1 MNTFII
7 MSVQKYTHMFGSRS
21 ISIRNVVLFSV
32 LVSSSVFLLS
42 VSFEI
47 PYAQAVFPIPPI
59 SASPSGQ
66 GSFSSWSVSPA
77 ISKVVAVTT
86 SDDSQFVYSSTLAQ
100 RITYKFSPTIPSGV
114 QINSVTVEG
123 ILYKSGVTTGTTCVT
138 PIADQGT
145 NNVKSRTSDC
155 TMGTVGTTISTV
167 YTLNPFNNKVWS
179 ASDFSKTNFGFEQ
192 ATSGKTANLDK
203 IKIIVNIS
211 DITPP
216 VVKVPKNIHVRA
228 TVHTFGSET
237 APADFIPA
245 PSATDNIDGPLTP
258 TCAPISGSTFNIGH
272 TKVTCTATD
281 AAGNTGSKK
290 FSVEVEDLLFD
301 NQPTANYPL
310 DGIGIITLRDKDTG
324 DDGDDDLHF
333 KKITVTSKDS
343 TTLAVHG
350 SINLTLPELSPNSGT
365 FVSNGITFTSGPSSN
380 NAATPMLHALEGD
393 LIVVNHDNEI
403 TAQAKIMPLGIS
415 PLSLAPGGSP
425 PRTTD
430 VVRFY
435 ESDVYTPAQGATVKV
450 NDASIPSGTNTVSV
464 LVKASACTGL
474 PGDTVGFSITLNRD
488 GTDPSFTSG
497 TLLTFSPTATDATAN
512 ALKAPVDCKVLAI
525 YGANTA
531 TATIINDVNQVAG
544 PSYTPDNTVRST
556 CIGDTDLTTDADG
569 ICDSWESQSAHPG
582 TLSMPAGWYVD
593 PVTNVASGIAYTLS
607 CNPNAVYSGAT
618 GTQVN
623 DPTGATVCPSPTRKD
638 VYVEIDYMTGHMP
651 SSAAIN
657 SVVAAFGI
665 APVRGVPG
673 GPLNGIAL
681 HVITDER
688 IAHTNLIA
696 YDTGTPSFL
705 SLKTSYFGTSTE
717 RASVAPADVQKLL
730 EAKRQ
735 FFHYAMFIHQ
745 DTNALSGSGYGDR
758 PGNDIV
764 ISLGGGFVG
773 HVGSNDQQ
781 AGTLMHELGHN
792 LGLDH
797 GGNNADNCKP
807 NYPSVMNYLFQ
818 FDKDNGGYV
827 PARPLD
833 FSRTTYAQIVQSALR
848 EDIVSMSGSPARNST
863 IGGFDGSHPIP
874 VGFTPTVNA
883 TGTKID
889 WNRNGLAAGTYSQN
903 VNYFALG
910 GCDTNT
916 GTPTLTS
923 FSDWTNLV
931 YNFRGSSGMDKGF
944 TTANQFHDDVLE
956 AGTASDETLKPIIDT
971 IEDVTVPEGLFSYDL
986 TIHDPDSLSWDIL
999 VNYGDGSE
1007 EDNVFFEPDVDGEDD
1022 TTIPLSHVYADG
1034 PNGPHT
1040 VTITVTSN
1048 RAAACACGAEASTT
1062 FDVTVE
1068 NVAPVV
1074 VAGIDQEINEGET
1087 LSLDPATFTDPGT
1100 ADTHEANIDW
1110 GDGDTDSTMDEVT
1123 ALTLTEPIFGETP
1136 SDGTVSGSHVYA
1148 DNGVY
1153 TVTVTVIDDDDV
1165 EGSGTGSASFDVT
1178 VNAVSLETMFGGV
1191 AKGSPTDHGK
1201 LVSIDQGDG
1210 TQTVVGI
1217 AVNSWTSPTAG
1228 LSGLAYDG
1236 AISTLFGSSI
1246 GGGGTTSRLVEI
1258 NTVDG
1263 DLGDT
1268 DEPEIGYYYDN
1279 GENVSFVPISIGDL
1293 AIQPETGTLYG
1304 LRSGADG
1311 LGGAGELYTIDKI
1324 TGVATLVGDTGYSGG
1339 GGIAFSPDGTLYI
1352 IGYTCDDGCG
1362 NAVAELGTDDGVS
1375 IISIH
1380 PVDNFYD
1387 GLGISSDGTLFATTT
1402 IPDDCGECDYLGA
1415 IYTIDPDTGD
1425 ETFIGSD
1432 IRFISDVAFSGT
1444 PVNVVPLYGGVARNS
1459 ASDGGSLVTINQ
1471 NTGLQTLFP
1480 SSSIGEYGG
1489 IGGLAIDNVGRLF
1502 VTSIPGP
1509 SYSSVL
1515 IEEDPS
1521 DGSIISPIGTVCDNS
1536 ENCYKIVDLA
1546 VNPMTN
1552 ILYGF
1557 AQGDKLVTIDKDTA
1571 VATVIGTLDTG
1582 AANSGAI
1589 AFGPDGTLY
1598 MTSAGDSNN
1607 NVFKIID
1614 PTDASTITDIGT
1626 DHDFSGLAV
1635 RSDGVIFGSI
1645 ALASTGDIYI
1655 IDADGTTH
1663 FVGTDSRYLG
1673 DLDFYHVLF

>member
-1 MNTFII
+1 

-42 VSFEI
+42 VSFEL
-47 PYAQAVFPIPPI
+47 PYAQAVFTIPPI

-77 ISKVVAVTT
+77 ISTVVAVTT

-114 QINSVTVEG
+114 KINSVTVEG
-123 ILYKSGVTTGTTCVT
+123 ILYKSGVITGTTCVKS
-138 PIADQGT
+138 IADQGT
-145 NNVKSRTSDC
+145 KKVESGTSDC
-155 TMGTVGTTISTV
+155 TMGTAGTTISKV
-167 YTLNPFNNKVWS
+167 YTLNPFNNKAWS

-228 TVHTFGSET
+228 TDHTSET
-237 APADFIPA
+237 APATFISTA
-245 PSATDNIDGPLTP
+245 IDNIDGPLTP
-258 TCAPISGSTFNIGH
+258 ACTPLSGSTFNIGH

-281 AAGNTGSKK
+281 AAGNTGSKN

-301 NQPTANYPL
+301 GQPTANYPL
-310 DGIGIITLRDKDTG
+310 DGIGIITLRDVDKG
-324 DDGDDDLHF
+324 DDGDDDLRF
-333 KKITVTSKDS
+333 KRITVTSKDS
-343 TTLAVHG
+343 TTLAIHG
-350 SINLTLPELSPNSGT
+350 SIDLNLPEISPDSGT

-380 NAATPMLHALEGD
+380 NAAAPMLHALEGD

-403 TAQAKIMPLGIS
+403 TAQAKIMPPGIS

-474 PGDTVGFSITLNRD
+474 PGDTVGFSIKLNRD

-569 ICDSWESQSAHPG
+569 ICDSWESQSLHPG
-582 TLSMPAGWYVD
+582 SLSMPAGWYVD

-607 CNPNAVYSGAT
+607 CNPLAVYSGAT

-916 GTPTLTS
+916 GTTTLTS
-923 FSDWTNLV
+923 FSDWANLV

-956 AGTASDETLKPIIDT
+956 AGTASDETLKPLVDT

-986 TIHDPDSLSWDIL
+986 TIHDPDSLSWNIL
-999 VNYGDGSE
+999 VNYGDGSDE
-1007 EDNVFFEPDVDGEDD
+1007 VNVFFEPDVDGEDD

-1034 PNGPHT
+1034 PSGPHT

-1048 RAAACACGAEASTT
+1048 RAAACDCGAEASTT

-1123 ALTLTEPIFGETP
+1123 ALTLTEPTFGEGA
-1136 SDGTVSGSHVYA
+1136 SDGTVSGSHVY
-1148 DNGVY
+1148 DTSGVY

-1165 EGSGTGSASFDVT
+1165 EGSGTGSETFEVT
-1178 VNAVSLETMFGGV
+1178 VNSISETMF
-1191 AKGSPTDHGK
+1191 
-1201 LVSIDQGDG
+1201 
-1210 TQTVVGI
+1210 
-1217 AVNSWTSPTAG
+1217 
-1228 LSGLAYDG
+1228 
-1236 AISTLFGSSI
+1236 
-1246 GGGGTTSRLVEI
+1246 
-1258 NTVDG
+1258 
-1263 DLGDT
+1263 
-1268 DEPEIGYYYDN
+1268 
-1279 GENVSFVPISIGDL
+1279 
-1293 AIQPETGTLYG
+1293 
-1304 LRSGADG
+1304 
-1311 LGGAGELYTIDKI
+1311 
-1324 TGVATLVGDTGYSGG
+1324 
-1339 GGIAFSPDGTLYI
+1339 
-1352 IGYTCDDGCG
+1352 
-1362 NAVAELGTDDGVS
+1362 
-1375 IISIH
+1375 
-1380 PVDNFYD
+1380 
-1387 GLGISSDGTLFATTT
+1387 
-1402 IPDDCGECDYLGA
+1402 
-1415 IYTIDPDTGD
+1415 
-1425 ETFIGSD
+1425 
-1432 IRFISDVAFSGT
+1432 
-1444 PVNVVPLYGGVARNS
+1444 GGVARNS
-1459 ASDGGSLVTINQ
+1459 ASDSGALVTINQ
-1471 NTGLQTLFP
+1471 NTGSQTLIFDP
-1480 SSSIGEYGG
+1480 ISVGG
-1489 IGGLAIDNVGRLF
+1489 ISGLAIDNEGRLF
-1502 VTSIPGP
+1502 VTTVTSAG
-1509 SYSSVL
+1509 SSSEL
-1515 IEEDPS
+1515 IELDPS
-1521 DGSIISPIGTVCDNS
+1521 DGTIISSIGEVNDGEEGT
-1536 ENCYKIVDLA
+1536 YKIIDLA
-1546 VNPMTN
+1546 VNPLTN
-1552 ILYGF
+1552 ILYGVT
-1557 AQGDKLVTIDKDTA
+1557 GNHKLVTIDKDTA
-1571 VATVIGTLDTG
+1571 VATEIGSLDST
-1582 AANSGAI
+1582 ASAI

-1598 MTSAGDSNN
+1598 MTSAGDSGDNL
-1607 NVFKIID
+1607 FKIID

-1626 DHDFSGLAV
+1626 DLDFSGLAV
-1635 RSDGVIFGSI
+1635 RSDGVIFGSV
-1645 ALASTGDIYI
+1645 ALGSTGDIYI
-1655 IDADGTTH
+1655 IDADGITH